1 MTLGA
6 YAAIA
11 SRSVVTVDGMLGLEL
26 TTVRDVALAIVVG
39 AVVLAVVAALIV
51 KVIVSKVIV
60 VGFLLVGAA
69 VVWQQRGAVVD
80 CADSVRQTLS
90 EGTAD
95 DTTCTFF
102 GRDVTV
108 ASPLG

>member
-1 MTLGA
+1 
-6 YAAIA
+6 
-11 SRSVVTVDGMLGLEL
+11 VVGLEFG
-26 TTVRDVALAIVVG
+26 TVRDVALAIAVA

-51 KVIVSKVIV
+51 KMVVSKLVV
-60 VGFLLVGAA
+60 VGLLLVVAA

-90 EGTAD
+90 QGASD

>member
-1 MTLGA
+1 M
-6 YAAIA
+6 I
-11 SRSVVTVDGMLGLEL
+11 TVDRVLGLEFG
-26 TTVRDVALAIVVG
+26 TVRDVALAIVVG
-39 AVVLAVVAALIV
+39 AVVLAIVAALVV
-51 KVIVSKVIV
+51 KMIVSKVV
-60 VGFLLVGAA
+60 VVVLLLIGAA

-90 EGTAD
+90 QGTAD

>member
-1 MTLGA
+1 
-6 YAAIA
+6 
-11 SRSVVTVDGMLGLEL
+11 VLGLEL
-26 TTVRDVALAIVVG
+26 TTVRDVALAIAVG

-51 KVIVSKVIV
+51 KMIVSKLIV
-60 VGFLLVGAA
+60 VGLLLVVAG

-90 EGTAD
+90 EGASD

-108 ASPLG
+108 ASPLD